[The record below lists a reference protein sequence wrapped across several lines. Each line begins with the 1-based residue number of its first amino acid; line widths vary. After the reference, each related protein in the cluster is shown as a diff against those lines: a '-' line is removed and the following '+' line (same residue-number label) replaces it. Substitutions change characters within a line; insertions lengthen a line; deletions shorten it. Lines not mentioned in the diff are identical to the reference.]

1 MLYDARHLF
10 INGESFE
17 ASGRDAQLVRRLA
30 DRHFLDSRDCARLSP
45 GAAKLLVQWLVSGW
59 LQELK

>member
-17 ASGRDAQLVRRLA
+17 ASGRDAQLVRQLA
-30 DRHFLDSRDCARLSP
+30 DLHFLDAPACSRLSP
-45 GAAKLLVQWLVSGW
+45 GAAQLLLQWLDSGW